1 MGYIVKATSAS
12 GVKMWI
18 SLPTHTRH
26 RAFGP
31 RDQAEVFRTQKEAQ
45 SVVET
50 IADQLRRVGSAIAL
64 KTLSC
69 CFLRAATMLRVQ

>member
-50 IADQLRRVGSAIAL
+50 MADQLRRVGFEFDVESAS
-64 KTLSC
+64 K
-69 CFLRAATMLRVQ
+69 